1 MWHLRFP
8 RFSSPSRLAILAFLA
23 LLTLAPLAALGY
35 VVYLKDGSTITAKG
49 KYRIENG
56 RAIITLPNG
65 TQSFI
70 PASQIDVKRTEEANR
85 DGYESAIVLPGTSR
99 DVGTTGTPVKDKT
112 LADLITRKEAAPR
125 ERPVSR
131 RETNTNTQGH
141 LVKTRAGFYD
151 LTTLTRKP
159 FPSADVTAEIQQF
172 FRGQGIEGVEIYEGT
187 RADRPLLEITTNSE
201 GSVFKALNTTSNAL
215 LQLRDRFPAQVAAVE
230 LLLTTPSR
238 ERAGQ
243 FVITP
248 EMATEL
254 VSKKVDVT
262 FFFVK
267 NVQF

>member
-1 MWHLRFP
+1 MRH
-8 RFSSPSRLAILAFLA
+8 SRLTAFVFLA
-23 LLTLAPLAALGY
+23 LLTLVPMTVLGY
-35 VVYLKDGSTITAKG
+35 VVHLKDGSTITAKG

-85 DGYESAIVLPGTSR
+85 NGYEGAVVLPGTNQ
-99 DVGTTGTPVKDKT
+99 DVGPTGAPVKDKT

-125 ERPVSR
+125 ALPVSR
-131 RETNTNTQGH
+131 RETNAATPGR
-141 LVKTRAGFYD
+141 LVKTRAGYYD
-151 LTTLTRKP
+151 LTTLARKP
-159 FPSADVTAEIQQF
+159 YPHADVTAETQQF

-187 RADRPLLEITTNSE
+187 QGDRPLLEITTNSE
-201 GSVFKALNTTSNAL
+201 GSVFKALTTTATAL
-215 LQLRDRFPAQVAAVE
+215 LHLRDRFPSQVSTVE

-243 FVITP
+243 FVITSD
-248 EMATEL
+248 MATEL
-254 VSKKVDVT
+254 VAKKVDVT
-262 FFFVK
+262 YFFVK

>member
-1 MWHLRFP
+1 MRYSRRFACQLG
-8 RFSSPSRLAILAFLA
+8 LAFLAFLA
-23 LLTLAPLAALGY
+23 LFTLAPMAVLASII
-35 VVYLKDGSTITAKG
+35 YLKDGSTITAKG

-65 TQSFI
+65 TQTFV
-70 PASQIDVKRTEEANR
+70 PANQIDVKRTEEANR
-85 DGYESAIVLPGTSR
+85 NGYEGAVVLPGTSQ
-99 DVGTTGTPVKDKT
+99 DLGTTGGTPAKDKT

-131 RETNTNTQGH
+131 RETNASSSGR
-141 LVKTRAGFYD
+141 LVKTRAGYYD
-151 LTTLTRKP
+151 LTTLSRKP
-159 FPSADVTAEIQQF
+159 YSNADVTAEIQQF

-187 RADRPLLEITTNSE
+187 QGDRPLLEITTNSE

>member
-1 MWHLRFP
+1 MRH
-8 RFSSPSRLAILAFLA
+8 SRLAVLAFLA
-23 LLTLAPLAALGY
+23 LLTLAPLAAPGS
-35 VVYLKDGSTITAKG
+35 VIYLKDGSTITAKG

-65 TQSFI
+65 TQTFV

-85 DGYESAIVLPGTSR
+85 DGYEGAVVLPGTSQ
-99 DVGTTGTPVKDKT
+99 DVGTTGTPTKDKT

-125 ERPVSR
+125 ELPVSR
-131 RETNTNTQGH
+131 RETNASSPGR
-141 LVKTRAGFYD
+141 LIKTRAGYYD
-151 LTTLTRKP
+151 LTTLARKP
-159 FPSADVTAEIQQF
+159 YPDADVTAEIQRF

-187 RADRPLLEITTNSE
+187 RGDRPLLEITTNSE
-201 GSVFKALNTTSNAL
+201 GSVFKALNTTSTAL
-215 LQLRDRFPAQVAAVE
+215 LHLRDRFPAQVAAIE

-248 EMATEL
+248 EMATDL
-254 VSKKVDVT
+254 VSKKIDVT
-262 FFFVK
+262 YFFVK

>member
-1 MWHLRFP
+1 MRHPRFP
-8 RFSSPSRLAILAFLA
+8 GRLRRALFAFVA

-35 VVYLKDGSTITAKG
+35 VIYLKDGSTVTSKG

-85 DGYESAIVLPGTSR
+85 GGYEGAVVLPGTSQ
-99 DVGTTGTPVKDKT
+99 DVGTPGQPVKDKT
-112 LADLITRKEAAPR
+112 LADLISRKEAAPR
-125 ERPVSR
+125 ELPLSR
-131 RETNTNTQGH
+131 REKNDTNSGR
-141 LVKTRAGFYD
+141 LIKTRAGYYD
-151 LTTLTRKP
+151 LTTLARKP
-159 FPSADVTAEIQQF
+159 YPHPDVTAEIQKF

-187 RADRPLLEITTNSE
+187 QGDRPLLEITTNSE
-201 GSVFKALNTTSNAL
+201 GSVFKALNTTATAL
-215 LQLRDRFPAQVAAVE
+215 LHLRDRFPAQVAAVE

-254 VSKKVDVT
+254 ISKKVDVT
-262 FFFVK
+262 YFFVK